1 MPSQDHHLA
10 VSRSTKPR
18 AAAKPAPLDAQAIV
32 DSHQSDDAS
41 ELFGIADLCAEFDLS
56 PRTLRFYETKGL
68 LEPKRVNAT
77 RIYTRRDR
85 ARLAL
90 ILRAKALGMPLAEIR
105 HYLDLYGN
113 HGEGRTQQLQY
124 VVNRT
129 AQGIQELE
137 VKRAHIEAALAELR
151 LINATCQRQLEE
163 RKKGRSA

>member
-10 VSRSTKPR
+10 VSRSTKSR
-18 AAAKPAPLDAQAIV
+18 AAAKPAPMDAQAIV
-32 DSHQSDDAS
+32 DSHLNDDAS

-90 ILRAKALGMPLAEIR
+90 ILRAKALGTPLAEIR

-129 AQGIQELE
+129 AQAIEDLE

-163 RKKGRSA
+163 RKRGRSA